1 MQDKRSGQPD
11 KRSIAV
17 AIALNRRLKFR
28 IKPII
33 SMGTHTVRI
42 IAFVMDDA
50 NFKRRVARLA
60 ADSSRVI
67 IVRHARLRMRQRKIT
82 LPQVLEVLR
91 KGSIVEP
98 VHQEIRGA
106 WRAKLEKV
114 VAGDRVQV
122 VASLETV
129 DEQEVIV
136 VSVMRG

>member
-1 MQDKRSGQPD
+1 M
-11 KRSIAV
+11 
-17 AIALNRRLKFR
+17 KFLQ
-28 IKPII
+28 KPIKF
-33 SMGTHTVRI
+33 MGMRTARI
-42 IAFVMDDA
+42 IAFVMNDA
-50 NFKRRVARLA
+50 SFKRRVARLA

-82 LPQVLEVLR
+82 LPQILEVLR

-106 WRAKLEKV
+106 WRAKFEKV